1 MDPGTL
7 VAQALTTG
15 VGAGLSGAASS
26 AVSDCYAAL
35 KQALVR
41 RLAGRPGA
49 LERIELLERRP
60 SGSAEGLAHDL
71 VMAGAVD
78 AEVMEHAQRLLALID
93 PDAGPRAKY
102 RVDLREARGVQVGDG
117 NTQHNTFG

>member
-7 VAQALTTG
+7 VAQALTAG

-60 SGSAEGLAHDL
+60 GGSAEGLAHDL
-71 VMAGAVD
+71 VMADAVD
-78 AEVMEHAQRLLALID
+78 AEAVEHAQRLLALID
-93 PDAGPRAKY
+93 RDGSPGYILVTATATGY
-102 RVDLREARGVQVGDG
+102 TTVDTAHLR
-117 NTQHNTFG
+117 

>member
-7 VAQALTTG
+7 VAQALTAG

-26 AVSDCYAAL
+26 AVADSYAVL

-60 SGSAEGLAHDL
+60 SGPAEGLAHDL

-78 AEVMEHAQRLLALID
+78 AEIVEHAQRLLALIGA
-93 PDAGPRAKY
+93 DAGPRARY

>member
-7 VAQALTTG
+7 VAQALTAG

-26 AVSDCYAAL
+26 AVADSYAAL

-41 RLAGRPGA
+41 RLGGRPGA
-49 LERIELLERRP
+49 LERIELLESRP

-78 AEVMEHAQRLLALID
+78 AEIVEHAQRLLALID
-93 PDAGPRAKY
+93 PDAGPRARY

>member
-7 VAQALTTG
+7 VAQALAAG

-26 AVSDCYAAL
+26 AVTECYAAL

-41 RLAGRPGA
+41 RLAARPGA

-60 SGSAEGLAHDL
+60 GGSAEGLAHDL
-71 VMAGAVD
+71 VLAGAVD
-78 AEVMEHAQRLLALID
+78 AEVVEHARRLLALTA
-93 PDAGPRAKY
+93 PDAGPRGTY

>member
-7 VAQALTTG
+7 VAQALTAG

-26 AVSDCYAAL
+26 AVADSYAAL

-60 SGSAEGLAHDL
+60 SGPAEGLAHDL

-78 AEVMEHAQRLLALID
+78 AEVVEHAQRLLALTA
-93 PDAGPRAKY
+93 PNAGPRTRY

>member
-7 VAQALTTG
+7 VAQALTAG

-35 KQALVR
+35 KEALVR
-41 RLAGRPGA
+41 RLSGRPGA
-49 LERIELLERRP
+49 LERIELLEHRP

-78 AEVMEHAQRLLALID
+78 AEVVEHAQRLLALID
-93 PDAGPRAKY
+93 PDAGPHGKY
-102 RVDLREARGVQVGDG
+102 RLDLREARGVQVGDG

>member
-1 MDPGTL
+1 MDPGAL
-7 VAQALTTG
+7 VAQALTAG

-26 AVSDCYAAL
+26 AVSECYATL

-60 SGSAEGLAHDL
+60 GGSAEGLAHDL
-71 VMAGAVD
+71 VLAGAVD
-78 AEVMEHAQRLLALID
+78 AEVVEHARRLLALTA
-93 PDAGPRAKY
+93 PDAGPRGAY

-117 NTQHNTFG
+117 NSQHNTFG